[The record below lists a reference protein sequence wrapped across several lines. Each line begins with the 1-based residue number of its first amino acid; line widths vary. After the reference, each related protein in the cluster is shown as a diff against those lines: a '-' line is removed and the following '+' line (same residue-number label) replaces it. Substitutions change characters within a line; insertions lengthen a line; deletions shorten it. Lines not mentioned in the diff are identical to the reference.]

1 MPYFNAHRRKHAAG
15 LAETIMTD
23 GRLYLDDLTI
33 GQRFASAERVL
44 DKAQITAFATA
55 FDPQP
60 FHLDDAAAKGTL
72 FGGLAA
78 SGWHTAAVTMKLLV
92 ESLPIAG
99 GIIGAGGEIAWPRP
113 VRPGDALHV
122 ETEVIDI
129 SRSKSRRDRG
139 SATLRSETRNQR
151 GEVVQATTI
160 RIIVPARQAAAA
172 A

>member
-1 MPYFNAHRRKHAAG
+1 
-15 LAETIMTD
+15 MTD
-23 GRLYLDDLTI
+23 ARLYLDDLTV
-33 GQRFASAERVL
+33 GQRFASAGHAL
-44 DKAQITAFATA
+44 DTAQITAFAAA

-92 ESLPIAG
+92 ESTPIAG

-113 VRPGDALHV
+113 TRPGDVLHV

-129 SRSKSRRDRG
+129 ARSKSRPDRG
-139 SATLRSETRNQR
+139 SVTLRSETQNQR
-151 GEVVQATTI
+151 GEVVQTTTA
-160 RIIVPARQAAAA
+160 RLIVPARQAAAA
-172 A
+172 